1 MCAVALRGEKSKYD
15 IMKMSEGRSTQ
26 GGYIMRYIIREKF
39 FRLGED
45 STILN
50 EAGQP
55 VFEVDGKVLS
65 LHDRL
70 IVRDLAGNEVVNIHR
85 RLLALT
91 PTYEITRGGE
101 TLATFRK
108 HFFSP
113 FVDRFTVD
121 IPGPDDLEMTG
132 SLLEH
137 EYTIS
142 RGGQVVAAVS
152 RRWFSLTDTYG
163 VDIAPGQDDPLI
175 LACVLALDLAED
187 RERLHD

>member
-1 MCAVALRGEKSKYD
+1 
-15 IMKMSEGRSTQ
+15 
-26 GGYIMRYIIREKF
+26 MRYMIREKF

-45 STILN
+45 STIMN

-70 IVRDLAGNEVVNIHR
+70 IVRDLAGNEVLNIHR
-85 RLLALT
+85 RLITLL
-91 PTYEITRGGE
+91 PTYEITRGADV
-101 TLATFRK
+101 LATLRK
-108 HFFSP
+108 HLFSP

-132 SLLEH
+132 SLFEH

-142 RGGQVVAAVS
+142 RGGQVVAVVS
-152 RRWFSLTDTYG
+152 KRWFSLTETYG

>member
-1 MCAVALRGEKSKYD
+1 
-15 IMKMSEGRSTQ
+15 
-26 GGYIMRYIIREKF
+26 MRYMIREKF
-39 FRLGED
+39 FHLGED
-45 STILN
+45 STIMN

-55 VFEVDGKVLS
+55 IFEVDGKVLS

-70 IVRDLAGNEVVNIHR
+70 IVRDLAGTEVVNVHR
-85 RLLALT
+85 RLMTLR

-101 TLATFRK
+101 TLATVRK

-121 IPGPDDLEMTG
+121 IPGPDDLEMDG
-132 SLLEH
+132 SLFEH

-142 RGGQVVAAVS
+142 RAGQVVAVVS
-152 RRWFSLTDTYG
+152 KQWFSLTETYG

-187 RERLHD
+187 REHLHD

>member
-1 MCAVALRGEKSKYD
+1 
-15 IMKMSEGRSTQ
+15 
-26 GGYIMRYIIREKF
+26 MRYMIREKF
-39 FRLGED
+39 FHIGED
-45 STILN
+45 STIMN

-70 IVRDLAGNEVVNIHR
+70 IVRDMAGNEVVNIHR
-85 RLLALT
+85 RLFTLT
-91 PTYEITRGGE
+91 PTYEITRGEE

-113 FVDRFTVD
+113 FIDRFTVD

-132 SLLEH
+132 SLFEH

-142 RGGQVVAAVS
+142 RAGQVVAVVS
-152 RRWFSLTDTYG
+152 KRWFSLTETYG

-187 RERLHD
+187 REHLHD

>member
-1 MCAVALRGEKSKYD
+1 
-15 IMKMSEGRSTQ
+15 
-26 GGYIMRYIIREKF
+26 MRYMIREKF

-45 STILN
+45 STIMN

-55 VFEVDGKVLS
+55 IFEVDGKVLS

-70 IVRDLAGNEVVNIHR
+70 IVRDLAGNEVVNVHR
-85 RLLALT
+85 RLMTLR
-91 PTYEITRGGE
+91 PTYEITRGAE

-132 SLLEH
+132 SLFEH

-142 RGGQVVAAVS
+142 RTGQVVAVVS
-152 RRWFSLTDTYG
+152 KRWFSLTETYG
-163 VDIAPGQDDPLI
+163 IDIAPGQDDPLI

-187 RERLHD
+187 REHLHDD

>member
-1 MCAVALRGEKSKYD
+1 
-15 IMKMSEGRSTQ
+15 
-26 GGYIMRYIIREKF
+26 MRYTIREKF

-55 VFEVDGKVLS
+55 VFEVDGKVLT

-70 IVRDLAGNEVVNIHR
+70 IVRDLAGNEVFNIQR
-85 RLLALT
+85 RLFTLR
-91 PTYEITRGGE
+91 PTYEISRGAD
-101 TLATFRK
+101 TLATLRK

-132 SLLEH
+132 SLFEH

-142 RGGQVVAAVS
+142 RGGQVVAVVS
-152 RRWFSLTDTYG
+152 KRWFSLTDTYG
-163 VDIAPGQDDPLI
+163 VDIAPGQDDALI

>member
-1 MCAVALRGEKSKYD
+1 
-15 IMKMSEGRSTQ
+15 
-26 GGYIMRYIIREKF
+26 MRYIIREKF

-45 STILN
+45 STIMN
-50 EAGQP
+50 EAKQP
-55 VFEVDGKVLS
+55 IFEVDGKVLS

-70 IVRDLAGNEVVNIHR
+70 IVRDMAGNEVVNIHR
-85 RLLALT
+85 RLFTLT
-91 PTYEITRGGE
+91 PTYEITRGEE

-132 SLLEH
+132 SLFEH

-142 RGGQVVAAVS
+142 RRGQVVAVVS
-152 RRWFSLTDTYG
+152 KRWLSLTETYG

-175 LACVLALDLAED
+175 LACVLALDVAED
-187 RERLHD
+187 RERHND

>member
-1 MCAVALRGEKSKYD
+1 
-15 IMKMSEGRSTQ
+15 
-26 GGYIMRYIIREKF
+26 MRYTIREKF

-70 IVRDLAGNEVVNIHR
+70 IVRDLAGNEVLTIHR
-85 RLLALT
+85 RLITLL
-91 PTYEITRGGE
+91 PTYEITRGAD
-101 TLATFRK
+101 TLATLRK
-108 HFFSP
+108 HLFSP

-132 SLLEH
+132 SLFEH

-142 RGGQVVAAVS
+142 RGGQVVAVVS
-152 RRWFSLTDTYG
+152 KRWFSLTETYG

-187 RERLHD
+187 REDIHD

>member
-1 MCAVALRGEKSKYD
+1 M
-15 IMKMSEGRSTQ
+15 RS
-26 GGYIMRYIIREKF
+26 IIREKF

-45 STILN
+45 STIMN

-55 VFEVDGKVLS
+55 IMQVDGKVLS

-70 IVRDLAGNEVVNIHR
+70 IVRDLAGNEVVNVHR
-85 RLLALT
+85 RLMT
-91 PTYEITRGGE
+91 IRPTYEITRGGE
-101 TLATFRK
+101 TLATLRK

-132 SLLEH
+132 SLFEH
-137 EYTIS
+137 EYTI
-142 RGGQVVAAVS
+142 RRAGQVIAVVS
-152 RRWFSLTDTYG
+152 KRWFSLTETYG
-163 VDIAPGQDDPLI
+163 VEIAPGQDDPLI

-187 RERLHD
+187 REHLHD

>member
-1 MCAVALRGEKSKYD
+1 MGH
-15 IMKMSEGRSTQ
+15 I
-26 GGYIMRYIIREKF
+26 
-39 FRLGED
+39 GED

-70 IVRDLAGNEVVNIHR
+70 IVRDMAGNEVVTIHR
-85 RLLALT
+85 RLLALR
-91 PTYEITRGGE
+91 PTYEISRGRD

-108 HFFSP
+108 RFFSP
-113 FVDRFTVD
+113 FVDRFMVD

-132 SLLEH
+132 SLFEH

-142 RGGQVVAAVS
+142 RGGQVVAVVS

-163 VDIAPGQDDPLI
+163 VDIAPEQDDPLI

-187 RERLHD
+187 RERLQDRE

>member
-1 MCAVALRGEKSKYD
+1 M
-15 IMKMSEGRSTQ
+15 
-26 GGYIMRYIIREKF
+26 MRYMIGEKF

-45 STILN
+45 STIMN
-50 EAGQP
+50 ETGQP
-55 VFEVDGKVLS
+55 VFEVDGKILS

-70 IVRDLAGNEVVNIHR
+70 IVRDLAGNEVVNVHR
-85 RLLALT
+85 RLLTLT
-91 PTYEITRGGE
+91 PTYEITRGAD

-121 IPGPDDLEMTG
+121 IPGPDDLEMSG
-132 SLLEH
+132 SLFEH

-142 RGGQVVAAVS
+142 RGDQVVAVVS
-152 RRWFSLTDTYG
+152 KQWFSMTETYG
-163 VDIAPGQDDPLI
+163 VDIASGQDDLLI